1 MSLDTKN
8 YLMPNLSKKL
18 LHEDIDFEEQVS
30 PALSMPF
37 NQKL

>member
-8 YLMPNLSKKL
+8 YLMPNFSKKL